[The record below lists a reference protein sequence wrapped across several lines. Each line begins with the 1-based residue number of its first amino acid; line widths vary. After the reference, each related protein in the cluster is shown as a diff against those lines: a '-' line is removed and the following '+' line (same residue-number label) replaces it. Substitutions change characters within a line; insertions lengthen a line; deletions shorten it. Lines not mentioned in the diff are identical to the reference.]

1 MSLRYL
7 FASTCNLWRQLFR
20 NLGMKITTIVW
31 VDSKNNGWLPWIPFP
46 HQTTDPLR
54 WKTRP
59 GMSEDTYPCSWS
71 VRELMFQ
78 LIMSLLKASWSASV
92 ISWLKNNAFHNK
104 KLQGRYGYFIHKSG
118 KFCIAF
124 FQGFYYP
131 SNFTLHVKFQL
142 LRYGGFTIHFRRDK
156 PWNIPLSKA
165 WFLFNVSYIFAMKNK
180 VIKSLIKRSSF
191 N

>member
-1 MSLRYL
+1 MSLRHL

-78 LIMSLLKASWSASV
+78 LIMSLLKTSLSAAV
-92 ISWLKNNAFHNK
+92 ISWLKNNAFHNR
-104 KLQGRYGYFIHKSG
+104 KLLSGYDHFSHKSS
-118 KFCIAF
+118 KVFVTPTSRYMRKKTNENKNCHSSKSSLVSLCSF
-124 FQGFYYP
+124 LKLK
-131 SNFTLHVKFQL
+131 SNYETSW
-142 LRYGGFTIHFRRDK
+142 T
-156 PWNIPLSKA
+156 
-165 WFLFNVSYIFAMKNK
+165 
-180 VIKSLIKRSSF
+180 
-191 N
+191 